1 MNDSLVK
8 RLRAN
13 ATEQAILQ
21 NAELCDLQHEAA
33 TQIEM
38 MQAKLRRFDKQ
49 NDDLEISR
57 RVAEHERDLWK
68 RTAEK
73 LAEQLAGPGWEN
85 ATYLLE
91 RAYWSAASDKSN

>member
-8 RLRAN
+8 RLRAS
-13 ATEQAILQ
+13 ATEQAILE

-33 TQIEM
+33 TQIEILS
-38 MQAKLRRFDKQ
+38 ARLRRFDKQ
-49 NDDLEISR
+49 NDDLDISR

-73 LAEQLAGPGWEN
+73 LAEQLAGSGWEN
-85 ATYLLE
+85 ANYLLE